1 MTLCDNCPEDT
12 MEIAKY
18 AVKEITDDFEESNEW
33 ALQHVDKVTSKVRI
47 ILVCTI
53 KALIRLQ

>member
-1 MTLCDNCPEDT
+1 MCDDCPEDS

-33 ALQHVDKVTSKVRI
+33 ALQHIDKVKSKVNFF
-47 ILVCTI
+47 LDNKFV
-53 KALIRLQ
+53 